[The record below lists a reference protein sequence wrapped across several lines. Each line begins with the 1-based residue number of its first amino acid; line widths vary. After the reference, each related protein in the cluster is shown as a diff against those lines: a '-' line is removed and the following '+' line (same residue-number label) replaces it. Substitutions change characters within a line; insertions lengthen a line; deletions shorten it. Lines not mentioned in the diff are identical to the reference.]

1 MRNRTLRIFA
11 LAVLTIVSKLG
22 FAQGDST
29 VLNKLQISGFFENQ
43 LLGQVQHSEYSMT
56 NYNLL
61 RLNLNAKVDDKVS
74 FFGNI
79 NYRTFHGRTQQ
90 NVLNFLP
97 RRVVSDYINELGQ
110 PYEEVENRFAN
121 PLNDGFLFDNAYV
134 TIYANKVNVRIGKQ
148 QLPWGTGYIW
158 NPTNVFQ
165 ARNMLDPTY
174 ELVGVNAVKVE
185 YLLSNQATLTGVMNV
200 SDQFENSNY
209 AIKLKNHINGFDV
222 SLSHVYF
229 QYSTTDFYTFTEF
242 KEQKHQIGADFS
254 GSIGGFGVYGE
265 GAYRMDASKSNTT
278 DANFLNALVG
288 LNYYFANGLYM
299 FGEYYFNQNGKSN
312 YREYNIND
320 WMNYLGPY
328 AEGLGKQYMFYGAN
342 TPVGS
347 YWNVSA
353 FVLWNMSD
361 GSYMLYPR
369 VEYSIGNN
377 TELISQLFLPNGKAN
392 TTEFGS
398 GGIGGMVRVRVYF

>member
-1 MRNRTLRIFA
+1 VRNRSLRIFVSVA
-11 LAVLTIVSKLG
+11 LSIVSQACL
-22 FAQGDST
+22 AQLDST
-29 VLNKLQISGFFENQ
+29 IIDKLRISGFFENQ

-61 RLNLNAKVDDKVS
+61 RLNLNAKIDDKVS

-90 NVLNFLP
+90 NTLNFLP
-97 RRVVSDYINELGQ
+97 KRVVSDYINELGQ
-110 PYEEVENRFAN
+110 PYKEVADGFTN

-134 TIYANKVNVRIGKQ
+134 TIYADKVNVRIGKQ

-185 YLLSNQATLTGVMNV
+185 YLLSNQATFTGVMNV
-200 SDQFENSNY
+200 SEQFENSNY

-229 QYSTTDFYTFTEF
+229 QYSTTDMYTFTEL

-278 DANFLNALVG
+278 DSNFLNALVG
-288 LNYYFANGLYM
+288 LNYYFPNGLYM
-299 FGEYYFNQNGKSN
+299 FGEYYFNQNGISTHEN
-312 YREYNIND
+312 YNIND

-328 AEGLGKQYMFYGAN
+328 AEGLGKHYLFYGIN
-342 TPVGS
+342 SPFGTN
-347 YWNVSA
+347 WNIST
-353 FVLWNMSD
+353 FLLWNISD
-361 GSYMLYPR
+361 GSYMVYPR
-369 VEYSIGNN
+369 VEYSVGNN
-377 TELISQLFLPNGKAN
+377 TEIISQLFLPYGRHY

-398 GGIGGMVRVRVYF
+398 GGVGGMIRIRVYF

>member
-1 MRNRTLRIFA
+1 MKNQTIRIFI
-11 LAVLTIVSKLG
+11 LAVLSLVSQVCY
-22 FAQGDST
+22 AQQDST
-29 VLNKLQISGFFENQ
+29 ILDKLQISGFFENQ
-43 LLGQVQHSEYSMT
+43 LLGQEQNSDFFLT

-61 RLNLNAKVDDKVS
+61 RLNLNAKVDEKVN

-79 NYRTFHGRTQQ
+79 NYRTFHGRTDQ
-90 NVLNFLP
+90 NTLDFLP
-97 RRVVSDYINELGQ
+97 RRVVSNYINALGQ
-110 PYEEVENRFAN
+110 SYEDVAVGFAH

-134 TIYANKVNVRIGKQ
+134 TIYTDKVNVRIGKQ

-174 ELVGVNAVKVE
+174 ELTGVNALKVE
-185 YLLSNQATLTGVMNV
+185 YLLSDQAIITGVINV

-209 AIKLKNHINGFDV
+209 AIKIKNHLSGFDI

-229 QYSTTDFYTFTEF
+229 QYSATDFYTFSEI

-254 GSIGGFGVYGE
+254 GSIAGFGVYGE

-278 DANFLNALVG
+278 EANFLNALVG
-288 LNYYFANGLYM
+288 LNYFFANGLYM
-299 FGEYYFNQNGKSN
+299 FGEYYFNENGKSN
-312 YREYNIND
+312 HRDYDIND

-328 AEGLGKQYMFYGAN
+328 AEGLGQHYIFYGI
-342 TPVGS
+342 TLPVGAYWTFS
-347 YWNVSA
+347 TFALWNVS
-353 FVLWNMSD
+353 D
-361 GSYMLYPR
+361 ESYMLYPR

-377 TELISQLFLPNGKAN
+377 TELISQLFFPAGKS
-392 TTEFGS
+392 TTAEFGS
-398 GGIGGMVRVRVYF
+398 GGIGGMVRLRIYF

>member
-1 MRNRTLRIFA
+1 MENQTIRVFI
-11 LAVLTIVSKLG
+11 LAVLSFVSQIG
-22 FAQGDST
+22 YAQQDST
-29 VLNKLQISGFFENQ
+29 ILDKLQLSGFFENQ
-43 LLGQVQHSEYSMT
+43 LLGQNQHVGFFLT

-61 RLNLNAKVDDKVS
+61 RLNLNAKVDEKVS
-74 FFGNI
+74 FFSNI

-90 NVLNFLP
+90 NALDFLP
-97 RRVVSDYINELGQ
+97 RRVVSNYIRELGQ
-110 PYEEVENRFAN
+110 SYEEVADGFAN
-121 PLNDGFLFDNAYV
+121 SLSDGFLFDNAYV
-134 TIYANKVNVRIGKQ
+134 TIYTDKLNVRIGKQ

-174 ELVGVNAVKVE
+174 ELIGVNAAKVE
-185 YLLSNQATLTGVMNV
+185 YLVSNQATITGVMNV

-209 AIKLKNHINGFDV
+209 ALKFKSHVNGFDV

-229 QYSTTDFYTFTEF
+229 QYSTTDFFTFSEI

-254 GSIGGFGVYGE
+254 GSIAGFGIYGE

-278 DANFLNALVG
+278 EADFLNALVG
-288 LNYYFANGLYM
+288 LNYYFANGLYL
-299 FGEYYFNQNGKSN
+299 FGEYYFNENGKSN

-328 AEGLGKQYMFYGAN
+328 AEGLGKHYMFYGIN
-342 TPVGS
+342 SPVGT
-347 YWNVSA
+347 YWTFST
-353 FVLWNMSD
+353 FVLWNVSD

-369 VEYSIGNN
+369 LEYAIGNN
-377 TELISQLFLPNGKAN
+377 TELISQLFLPTGRSY

-398 GGIGGMVRVRVYF
+398 GGIGGMIRIRIYF